1 MIDRASPARFGDA
14 LTGGRAVPR
23 LAKVGGATVVFGL
36 VFDLSEHSFASTA
49 STTVAGFSPGEH
61 AAHLV
66 VLIGMVAILL
76 GVIADGVR
84 SSGRSVRQEGSLRD
98 AVR

>member
-1 MIDRASPARFGDA
+1 MVTASSAPPSPVRRRSVPGSVRLGAATIGFG
-14 LTGGRAVPR
+14 V
-23 LAKVGGATVVFGL
+23 
-36 VFDLSEHSFASTA
+36 VFDLSAHSFAPIDPA
-49 STTVAGFSPGEH
+49 GAGFGPSEH

-84 SSGRSVRQEGSLRD
+84 SSGRTSRPERSSRD

>member
-1 MIDRASPARFGDA
+1 MTDTPSHPSLRDA
-14 LTGGRAVPR
+14 LSGGHAVPR
-23 LAKVGGATVVFGL
+23 LAKLGMATVVFGF
-36 VFDLSEHSFASTA
+36 VFDLSEHSFSLSASA
-49 STTVAGFSPGEH
+49 GVAGFSPGEH

-84 SSGRSVRQEGSLRD
+84 SSGRHGRPEGSPRD
-98 AVR
+98 AIR

>member
-1 MIDRASPARFGDA
+1 MIDGASPSRFAEA

-23 LAKVGGATVVFGL
+23 LAKVGGATILFGF

-49 STTVAGFSPGEH
+49 STVAGFSFGEH

-66 VLIGMVAILL
+66 VLIGMVSILL

-84 SSGRSVRQEGSLRD
+84 ASGRPIRQEGSLRD
-98 AVR
+98 AIR

>member
-1 MIDRASPARFGDA
+1 MTTDLPRSTLIEA
-14 LTGGRAVPR
+14 LTGGHSVPR
-23 LAKVGGATVVFGL
+23 LAKLGMATLVFGV
-36 VFDLSEHSFASTA
+36 VFDLSEHSFAPA
-49 STTVAGFSPGEH
+49 RGAAGAGFSLGEH

-84 SSGRSVRQEGSLRD
+84 SSGRLGRQEGSPRD

>member
-1 MIDRASPARFGDA
+1 VTGRSVRAGTESRPA
-14 LTGGRAVPR
+14 TGRPLPR
-23 LAKVGGATVVFGL
+23 LARLGVATIAFGL
-36 VFDLSEHSFASTA
+36 VFDLSEHSFAAAAPVLSG
-49 STTVAGFSPGEH
+49 GFSVGEH

-66 VLIGMVAILL
+66 VLIGMVVILL

-84 SSGRSVRQEGSLRD
+84 TSGRMSRPEGSSRD

>member
-1 MIDRASPARFGDA
+1 MTTDLPRTRLLDA
-14 LTGGRAVPR
+14 LTGGQSVPP
-23 LAKVGGATVVFGL
+23 LVKIGVATLVFGVL
-36 VFDLSEHSFASTA
+36 FDLSEHSFAAVVPATGG
-49 STTVAGFSPGEH
+49 GFSLGEH

-76 GVIADGVR
+76 GVIADGVHVSR
-84 SSGRSVRQEGSLRD
+84 RLDRQEGSPRD

>member
-1 MIDRASPARFGDA
+1 LNESVPSSRLLDTLS
-14 LTGGRAVPR
+14 GGRAVPR
-23 LAKVGGATVVFGL
+23 LAKLGVATIAFGL
-36 VFDLSEHSFASTA
+36 VFDLSEHSFASA
-49 STTVAGFSPGEH
+49 GRAAAAGFSSGEH

-66 VLIGMVAILL
+66 VLIGMVTILL

-84 SSGRSVRQEGSLRD
+84 SSGRHDRPEGSPRD

>member
-1 MIDRASPARFGDA
+1 MPRSRFRDA
-14 LTGGRAVPR
+14 LSGGMAVPR
-23 LAKVGGATVVFGL
+23 LVKSGVAVVAFGL
-36 VFDLSEHSFASTA
+36 VFDLSEHSFAPPGP
-49 STTVAGFSPGEH
+49 VEGAGFSLGEH

-66 VLIGMVAILL
+66 VLIGMVVILL

-84 SSGRSVRQEGSLRD
+84 SSGRHHRPEGSPSD

>member
-1 MIDRASPARFGDA
+1 MADGSPSGIRDA
-14 LTGGRAVPR
+14 VSGGRPVPR
-23 LAKVGGATVVFGL
+23 LAKLGAGTLVFG
-36 VFDLSEHSFASTA
+36 VIFDLSEHSFAPGAVPGA
-49 STTVAGFSPGEH
+49 SFSPGEH

-84 SSGRSVRQEGSLRD
+84 VSGRLDRPEGSSHR

>member
-1 MIDRASPARFGDA
+1 VADGNSRSRR
-14 LTGGRAVPR
+14 TVPR
-23 LAKVGGATVVFGL
+23 LAKLGAATLAFGV
-36 VFDLSEHSFASTA
+36 VFDLSEHSLAPE
-49 STTVAGFSPGEH
+49 TVVAAGFSPGEH

-66 VLIGMVAILL
+66 VLIGMVVILL

-84 SSGRSVRQEGSLRD
+84 ASDRNGRPEGSPRD